1 MKKLFILLAMLTS
14 ISASAQWVQQ
24 YTGTTA
30 NLYDIEFLN
39 RYTGWCVGTGGACL
53 KTTNGGIN
61 WIQMNHP
68 LGTKT
73 LESVS
78 VLQKSVTS
86 FKNYIKFSPSVRKN
100 QIFKNAYFN
109 SNL

>member
-1 MKKLFILLAMLTS
+1 MKRILVILAMLVA
-14 ISASAQWVQQ
+14 INVNAQWVQQ

-39 RYTGWCVGTGGACL
+39 RYTGWCVGTGGTCL

-68 LGTKT
+68 VGTKP
-73 LESVS
+73 LIAVHVVDSNV
-78 VLQKSVTS
+78 V
-86 FKNYIKFSPSVRKN
+86 YIVGYFRTINETPRRK
-100 QIFKNAYFN
+100 QRGIYLLYF
-109 SNL
+109 